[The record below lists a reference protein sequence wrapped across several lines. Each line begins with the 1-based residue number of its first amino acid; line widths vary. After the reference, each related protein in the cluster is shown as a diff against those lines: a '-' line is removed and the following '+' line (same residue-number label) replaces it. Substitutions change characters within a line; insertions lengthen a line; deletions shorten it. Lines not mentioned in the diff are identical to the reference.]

1 MCIRDSLI
9 ITVTKAVACGNRIQS
24 IFEIPCSMK
33 NGTREIKNTMTSLQ
47 FDHVGLTYAEAGT
60 ESPVSYTHLVCKL

>member
-1 MCIRDSLI
+1 MNYKNQILVELVKLANLI

-33 NGTREIKNTMTSLQ
+33 NGTREIKNTITSLQ
-47 FDHVGLTYAEAGT
+47 FDHVGLTLGGGG
-60 ESPVSYTHLVCKL
+60 